1 MDEAEH
7 CHQIVLIRDG
17 SVMRP
22 PRSNRTLTII
32 RKEFLQIIRDPR
44 TLMVVLLQPILML
57 FLYGYGVSSDVTH
70 VEMGAVD
77 WSHSQESRDFLRRL
91 TVSGYFDL
99 LYTSDRYEDLGHAID
114 ARVIKVG
121 VVIPPD
127 FAVNLAHGRTAP
139 VQVLVEG
146 TDSSTSQTASS
157 YLQNIAATYS
167 SHKILA
173 LTQQRNKGAN
183 TVLPLDLRLRVWF
196 NEDLKSVVF
205 IVPGLIVIILMNTS
219 ALLTSGAIARERER
233 GTFEQLVASPL
244 KSHELMIGKIVAY
257 TGLSFLNVALIV
269 LIGTLWFGVPLRGSL
284 VLLAVCSG
292 IFLMSALGIGLLI
305 SAITPTQRTAMMLV
319 GMLTNLPS
327 IMLSGFYFPIASMP
341 MPVQWIT
348 YFVPARYFM
357 VIVRSIFLKGAG
369 LAELWPQIVPMAIF
383 GLIPLTLSIFA
394 FKKRL

>member
-1 MDEAEH
+1 
-7 CHQIVLIRDG
+7 
-17 SVMRP
+17 MRSL
-22 PRSNRTLTII
+22 RHNRTMTII
-32 RKEFLQIIRDPR
+32 RKEMKQIIRDPR

-57 FLYGYGVSSDVTH
+57 FLYGYGVSSDVNH
-70 VEMGAVD
+70 VELGVVD
-77 WSHSQESRDFLRRL
+77 WSHTPESRDFIRRL
-91 TVSGYFDL
+91 TASGYFDL
-99 LYTSDRYEDLGHAID
+99 VYSSDRYEDLGHAID

-121 VVIPPD
+121 VVVPPD
-127 FAVNLAHGRTAP
+127 FAAKLARNEAAP
-139 VQVLVEG
+139 VQVLLEG
-146 TDSSTSQTASS
+146 TDSSTSLTAGS
-157 YLQNIAATYS
+157 YLQNITATYS
-167 SHKILA
+167 ADKILA
-173 LTQQRNKGAN
+173 LAQKRGQGTGSRLE
-183 TVLPLDLRLRVWF
+183 TPLDLRLRIWF

-233 GTFEQLVASPL
+233 GTFEQLIASPL

-284 VLLAVCSG
+284 LLLAVCSG

-319 GMLTNLPS
+319 GMLTSLPS

-341 MPVQWIT
+341 KPVQLIT
-348 YFVPARYFM
+348 YFIPARYFM

-369 LAELWPQIVPMAIF
+369 LTELWAQIVPMALF
-383 GLIPLTLSIFA
+383 GLIPLTASIFA